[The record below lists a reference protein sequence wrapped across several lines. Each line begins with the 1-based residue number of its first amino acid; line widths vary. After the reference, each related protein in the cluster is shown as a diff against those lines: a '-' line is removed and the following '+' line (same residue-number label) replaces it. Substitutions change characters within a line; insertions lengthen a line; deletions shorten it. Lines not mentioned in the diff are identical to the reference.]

1 MAETAVTIIT
11 VQGEAHARRT
21 AERAI
26 VSLSATVDGPDRDPV
41 VDAVASA
48 ASAITA
54 LITAD
59 LDPTAGPIVRFS
71 ADRAHVWSDRPWN
84 QQGEQLPLVFHAT
97 IAITAE
103 FSDVEALSRFV
114 ETASRTEH
122 VAVGTISWELTDET
136 RLELETQVR
145 GDAVLAAVEKARQF
159 ATAVGF
165 DQVSPIAIADPGMLG
180 DGGSASGPQG
190 KFASPMMA
198 RAGMDAAPA
207 FDFTPGEIV
216 VSAAVDA
223 RFAAS

>member
-84 QQGEQLPLVFHAT
+84 QQGEQLPLVQVINVGQRVTRVWSLLFPLLYY
-97 IAITAE
+97 IWI
-103 FSDVEALSRFV
+103 
-114 ETASRTEH
+114 EH
-122 VAVGTISWELTDET
+122 CVGYL
-136 RLELETQVR
+136 
-145 GDAVLAAVEKARQF
+145 
-159 ATAVGF
+159 
-165 DQVSPIAIADPGMLG
+165 
-180 DGGSASGPQG
+180 
-190 KFASPMMA
+190 
-198 RAGMDAAPA
+198 
-207 FDFTPGEIV
+207 FTPTPCGPTE
-216 VSAAVDA
+216 
-223 RFAAS
+223 